1 MGQAESVA
9 AVSPPNDLPPSP
21 NPSASPVSGSSSG
34 PPSMES
40 LIAGMIHVQE
50 IESSG
55 AKRVKDYCNNRNS
68 LVCSM
73 ACFVKGLYSSFTAW
87 FIHGYRTYDTLQ
99 GYKQLTVWLTVEK
112 GWLLKK
118 KDSWKW
124 VSYGT
129 RSCHSNC
136 KGEQRKDRI
145 RRTLIGKFLQR
156 HTQKFDIGTW
166 LIDLCLSVCEGDKH
180 NDRLSFSCYPEVS
193 FRLQVGKRARWR
205 ENCGATQNGPKDGR
219 SFQRVANARPVSE
232 TTGNALAAKETG

>member
-1 MGQAESVA
+1 
-9 AVSPPNDLPPSP
+9 
-21 NPSASPVSGSSSG
+21 
-34 PPSMES
+34 
-40 LIAGMIHVQE
+40 
-50 IESSG
+50 
-55 AKRVKDYCNNRNS
+55 
-68 LVCSM
+68 M

-166 LIDLCLSVCEGDKH
+166 LIDLCL
-180 NDRLSFSCYPEVS
+180 R
-193 FRLQVGKRARWR
+193 
-205 ENCGATQNGPKDGR
+205 
-219 SFQRVANARPVSE
+219 
-232 TTGNALAAKETG
+232 